1 MDKIMAVA
9 LGTCFIGI
17 FIGLAFGLFIGR
29 KLKIPVYE
37 DLLKKTENTI
47 KKIRS
52 TNAKLR
58 RENLRLRREHQALYD
73 CIERWYEPTNEKAL
87 RKLVEETG
95 KLFKGFMEVE
105 LGKEIEDETSV

>member
-1 MDKIMAVA
+1 MNEIMAVA
-9 LGTCFIGI
+9 LGTSFAGGL
-17 FIGLAFGLFIGR
+17 IGLAFGLSIGR
-29 KLKIPVYE
+29 ELKIPVYE

-95 KLFKGFMEVE
+95 KLFKSFMEVK
-105 LGKEIEDETSV
+105 LGKEIEDETNV